1 MLKIDSIDVYYG
13 HVHALKGISLEVLE
27 GELVALLG
35 ANGAGKSTI
44 LMTVSGILR
53 PKSGS
58 ITFEGTELTRA
69 SSRGIVQ
76 QGIVQCPEGRRIFG
90 GLSVLEN
97 LRMGAM
103 RRSDRNDLAADLD
116 RVFGTFPILGRR
128 RHQSGSTL
136 SGGEQQMLAI
146 GRALMANPRLLMLDE
161 PSLGL
166 APMVVDEIFHV
177 IRTLHQAGVTIL
189 LVEQNARQALEIA
202 DRCYVLE
209 TGSVVLQ
216 GTGNELK
223 ANPKIENYYLG
234 GSAG

>member
-1 MLKIDSIDVYYG
+1 MLKIENLDVYYG
-13 HVHALKGISLEVLE
+13 HVHALRGVNLEIGP

-35 ANGAGKSTI
+35 SNGAGKSTT
-44 LMTVSGILR
+44 LMSISGILK
-53 PKSGS
+53 PKTGK
-58 ITFEGTELTRA
+58 ITFEEANLVRE
-69 SSRGIVQ
+69 SSRSIVQ
-76 QGIVQCPEGRRIFG
+76 RGIVQCPEGRRIFG
-90 GLSVLEN
+90 GLTVHEN

-103 RRSDRNDLAADLD
+103 RRKDRSKLEPDLE
-116 RVFGTFPILGRR
+116 RVFSLFPILGQRR
-128 RHQSGSTL
+128 NQSGSTL

-146 GRALMANPRLLMLDE
+146 GRSLMATPRLLMLDE

-166 APMVVDEIFHV
+166 APIIVEEIFNV
-177 IRTLHQAGVTIL
+177 IRNLHKEGVTIL

-209 TGSVVLQ
+209 TGRVVLS
-216 GTGNELK
+216 GTGAELK

>member
-1 MLKIDSIDVYYG
+1 VLKIENLDVYYG
-13 HVHALKGISLEVLE
+13 HVHALKGISMEIGQ

-35 ANGAGKSTI
+35 SNGAGKSTT
-44 LMTVSGILR
+44 LMSISGILK
-53 PKSGS
+53 PKAGK
-58 ITFEGTELTRA
+58 ITYEGADLIRE
-69 SSRGIVQ
+69 SSRSIVQ
-76 QGIVQCPEGRRIFG
+76 RGIVQCPEGRRIFG

-103 RRSDRNDLAADLD
+103 RRKDRSNLEPDLE
-116 RVFGTFPILGRR
+116 RVFNLFPVLGQRKN
-128 RHQSGSTL
+128 QSGSTL

-146 GRALMANPRLLMLDE
+146 GRSLMATPRLLMLDE

-166 APMVVDEIFHV
+166 APIIVDEIFNV
-177 IRTLHQAGVTIL
+177 IRNLHREGVTIL

-209 TGSVVLQ
+209 TGRVVLS
-216 GTGNELK
+216 GSGDELK